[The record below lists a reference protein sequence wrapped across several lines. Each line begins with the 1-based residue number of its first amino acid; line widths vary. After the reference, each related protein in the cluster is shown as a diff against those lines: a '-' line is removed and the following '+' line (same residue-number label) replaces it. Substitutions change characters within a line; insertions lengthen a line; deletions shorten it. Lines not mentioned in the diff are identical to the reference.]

1 MFGCVRIGCAR
12 IVPLDAY
19 ECIVGHNGYGEDAV
33 VYAMTVCHVIN
44 VVDVCVSGVHVLFLW
59 MHMSALWVIMGVV
72 KMLLC
77 MQRLYA
83 T

>member
-44 VVDVCVSGVHVLFLW
+44 IFDALLPWV
-59 MHMSALWVIMGVV
+59 HMSAFWVGLARTIYI
-72 KMLLC
+72 
-77 MQRLYA
+77 R
-83 T
+83 